1 MAHPVLARLAGGL
14 DALQR
19 LGLGLALAL
28 QALLRDQALHLRRL
42 LLLARLT
49 ADNVRADVVLL
60 LQVEG
65 LADVR
70 RALRPE
76 AARLVVVRETR
87 DVLLALLDH
96 HELHHREVRAD
107 DAAAD
112 ALALALTLAA
122 RAVGLHAL
130 GEEEADA
137 LVAEDALHHRE
148 ALLVVAAGDLEDVA
162 LELVAEGVRRHLRG
176 HALLVEGEELAV
188 VIDLDALLE
197 AGARVADVEL
207 HRESEVC

>member
-1 MAHPVLARLAGGL
+1 MIPSSKRGSSRILLLLRSLRLLLGDLLSARGL

-19 LGLGLALAL
+19 LRLGLALAL

-42 LLLARLT
+42 LLLARLA

-87 DVLLALLDH
+87 DVLLALLHDD
-96 HELHHREVRAD
+96 ELKK
-107 DAAAD
+107 
-112 ALALALTLAA
+112 
-122 RAVGLHAL
+122 
-130 GEEEADA
+130 GE
-137 LVAEDALHHRE
+137 
-148 ALLVVAAGDLEDVA
+148 
-162 LELVAEGVRRHLRG
+162 
-176 HALLVEGEELAV
+176 
-188 VIDLDALLE
+188 
-197 AGARVADVEL
+197 
-207 HRESEVC
+207 